1 MRHRIAALAAVLTL
15 AASHAAFAQAPA
27 APQVTAEADPGVRLT
42 RLIDRAEVRLSRIEL
57 QPGAVRRVHA
67 HDDVAYHLWVPIAG
81 SLEITIGTDAP
92 VAASSGQ
99 AFFMKRGTSHG
110 FRNVGAT
117 PAALFE
123 IFIKETTDGG
133 RAGVGW
139 KRSARC
145 SPPSTRERSTRHPTA
160 GSTARR
166 RASAGEPN
174 RSHSCGRITPRHIN
188 SAHDYAHGGRPMPEP
203 FGNEGRRDP
212 VC

>member
-1 MRHRIAALAAVLTL
+1 MGHRIAALAALLTL
-15 AASHAAFAQAPA
+15 AASPAIAQAPA

-81 SLEITIGTDAP
+81 SLEITIGADAP
-92 VAASSGQ
+92 VTASSGQ

-123 IFIKETTDGG
+123 VFIKETTTAAGQEPVETV
-133 RAGVGW
+133 RALLAAFDPRALNEVFDS
-139 KRSARC
+139 RS
-145 SPPSTRERSTRHPTA
+145 
-160 GSTARR
+160 
-166 RASAGEPN
+166 GEPR
-174 RSHSCGRITPRHIN
+174 RSG
-188 SAHDYAHGGRPMPEP
+188 PEP
-203 FGNEGRRDP
+203 VSLVR
-212 VC
+212 